1 VARGHRFPR
10 PRSYKGQL
18 GIASSSV
25 PTLSLTQLLT
35 MRTSILAAALLAA
48 VAPALAADNR
58 QLYTHAKSDPTT
70 FCNTWRCAWYVPYFL
85 LSAADP

>member
-1 VARGHRFPR
+1 
-10 PRSYKGQL
+10 
-18 GIASSSV
+18 
-25 PTLSLTQLLT
+25 

-70 FCNTWRCAWYVPYFL
+70 FCNTWRCAWYVSYFIFY
-85 LSAADP
+85 AADP